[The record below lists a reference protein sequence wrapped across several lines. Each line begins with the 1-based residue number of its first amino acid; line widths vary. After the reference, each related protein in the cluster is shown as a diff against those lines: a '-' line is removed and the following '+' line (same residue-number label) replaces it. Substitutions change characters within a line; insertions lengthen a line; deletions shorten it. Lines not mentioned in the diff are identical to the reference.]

1 MFSQR
6 QKRRCSIRIWILIIN
21 DSFKKSSRAFTGLG
35 PSEEPGEL
43 IVENVPLKW
52 VLEIHWFRKFIDI
65 LQMNFDWKK
74 STRFFFS
81 KLWTSNLIPM
91 NSASLGS
98 RKNVECFQTPEWT
111 WIYLII
117 SMLMT
122 KVGDEMCW
130 WQLINAGDDVTN
142 ITVTVYLRL
151 LWLKTLTLKLK

>member
-43 IVENVPLKW
+43 IVENVPLW
-52 VLEIHWFRKFIDI
+52 LVLEIHWYTPNEFR
-65 LQMNFDWKK
+65 WKT
-74 STRFFFS
+74 SIRLFF
-81 KLWTSNLIPM
+81 KLRTSNLVQM

-98 RKNVECFQTPEWT
+98 RMNVECFQTPECT
-111 WIYLII
+111 WIYLIT